1 MVPRRLCFFGSPFA
15 HPRGRRG
22 RPAKLQRVLVRLIV
36 VWLLLLV
43 KLLASAGC
51 GGAQAGKVPAATGVQ
66 SLIDALAAD
75 DPRRAYALLTADIK
89 RDLPY
94 HTFAEQWQRSMAER
108 AWQAEAL
115 RASLRGAPD
124 VGERAVVGFSD
135 GKSVPLERDGKLWR
149 LEVPLV
155 TRATA
160 PRPRDAVRQLAAALA
175 ERDVTA
181 ALATLSKRRREGI
194 ARQIEGFLEGLG
206 KRVDEP
212 IDEYG
217 EDHAE
222 LRWDEGGFR
231 YRVML
236 LREEGEWRV
245 DDLSIRP
252 APGEDEEDRGDE

>member
-1 MVPRRLCFFGSPFA
+1 M
-15 HPRGRRG
+15 
-22 RPAKLQRVLVRLIV
+22 LVRLIV

-43 KLLASAGC
+43 KLLSGAGC
-51 GGAQAGKVPAATGVQ
+51 GGAQVGKVPAATGVQ
-66 SLIDALAAD
+66 ALIDALTAD
-75 DPRRAYALLTADIK
+75 DPRRAYALLADEVR

-94 HTFAEQWQRSMAER
+94 RAFAEQWKQLRAER
-108 AWQAEAL
+108 AWQADAL

-160 PRPRDAVRQLAAALA
+160 PRPRDVVRQLAAALA
-175 ERDVTA
+175 ERDVGA
-181 ALATLSKRRREGI
+181 AIATLSKRRREGL
-194 ARQIEGFLEGLG
+194 ARQIEGFLQGLAE
-206 KRVDEP
+206 RVDEP

-231 YRVML
+231 YRVIL

-245 DDLSIRP
+245 DDISIRP
-252 APGEDEEDRGDE
+252 APGEEEDDRDEE